1 MNRHLSSEQVSEWL
15 LGERQPEIENHF
27 HDCAECRAEVAQLG
41 NALAEFRGAVRESSA
56 GFQIANRKRGA
67 AWMSAASVKS
77 LWAAA
82 AFTAVLAI
90 VGVSALPH
98 APRAGVPENAITD
111 AMLLSR
117 IDTELSRAVPCPMEP
132 LTKLVAWEGATTDSE
147 KQ

>member
-1 MNRHLSSEQVSEWL
+1 MNRHLSAEQISEWI
-15 LGERQPEIENHF
+15 LGERKSEVECHF
-27 HDCAECRAEVAQLG
+27 HDCPACQGEVARLG
-41 NALAEFRGAVRESSA
+41 GALAEFRGAVRESSA
-56 GFQIANRKRGA
+56 AFQIAERKPGA
-67 AWMSAASVKS
+67 AWMSAMSGVSVKS

-90 VGVSALPH
+90 VSVSALP
-98 APRAGVPENAITD
+98 RRVVPENGITD

-132 LTKLVAWEGATTDSE
+132 LTKLVAWEGSPPESE